1 MKQIRI
7 FLLILFMNMI
17 SISVSAYDFEVGG
30 LCYNYNDGVN
40 GTSVSVTY
48 KSLTPNTYG
57 GNVVIPA
64 KVTYNNHTYNVT
76 SIGDYTFA
84 SCNLTEVAIPL
95 GVTRIGHHAFSSC
108 KELYSITIPN
118 SVTSIEWSAF
128 YECTS
133 LSTITIPN
141 SVKTIGEGAFA
152 DCSNLYSVTIGNSV
166 TIIGGWAFRNCSSL
180 NTIIIP
186 NSVIT
191 IGASAFQGCAGLWT
205 VTIGNSVR
213 HIGTCAFSDCLEISS
228 VHISDLAAWCSIEFE
243 DKWSNP
249 LCYQKSEQ
257 SFISDKPV
265 YKSPQL
271 YVNGQIITD
280 LVIPNTVTSIN
291 DYVFN
296 GCNYLESVVISNSVK
311 TIGNFAFQDCY
322 SLSSVTISDFVE
334 SIGDN
339 AFSNCWNLTSLILP
353 GTLNNIGNYAFSDC
367 KKISTVI
374 IPNSVTSIGT
384 GAFYGC
390 KAINSI
396 TIPSSVITIGAYPFA
411 ACENLVSINVDNGNP
426 AYNSNNNCNAIIHT
440 ETGKLVSGCSN
451 TVIPITVTSIGE
463 RAFEHCS
470 GLTSINIPNSV
481 TEIGEYAFAWSNLLT
496 ISFSSNLQHIGRAAF
511 SGTPWYKN
519 LSDGLIYA
527 GSVVLGYKNTLPS
540 NVTIKDGTLGI
551 AAWAFQGCNNL
562 QTITLPISLT
572 SIGDHAFMNCRSLT
586 SFNIPNSTTSIGD
599 YAFWGCSGFS
609 SVDIPNSVKY
619 LGEGAFREC
628 TSLTSVSIGNSIT
641 SIEPWTFSGCP
652 YLSSIVIPNSVTSIG
667 DAAFYGCTYLESI
680 TTPQS
685 VTTIYSSS
693 FWGTFDGTAWYNNQ
707 PNGLVYAGEVIYKYK
722 GTMPNETKLII
733 KDGTLGIS
741 SSAFWGQNGLT
752 SLTIPNSIVYIGN
765 YAFEECRNLTEVI
778 VKRAT
783 PISIN
788 SGTFTNR
795 SYATLYVPKGSKDAY
810 EASDYW
816 KEFKEIVELNKYQL
830 IYIIDGEIYKKYEIC
845 EGDAITPGATPT
857 KEGYSFSGWSEIP
870 ETMPAND
877 VTVTGTF
884 TINKYKLTYLLDGE
898 VYKSFEIEYGTEIT
912 PEAAPTKEGYTFSG
926 WSEIPQTMPAQDVT
940 VTGTF
945 SINKYKL
952 TYLVDGETYKEYDV
966 EYGESITPEPAPTK
980 EGYSF
985 SGWSNIPSTMPA
997 NDVTV
1002 TGTFS
1007 KGSYTLTYIV
1017 DGVTY
1022 KTVSYDYG
1030 ETITPEDNPTKEG
1043 YTFSGWSEIPATMP
1057 ARDITVTS
1065 AFIVNKYILTYIV
1078 DNEIYKTYEV
1088 EYGASI
1094 TPEDAPTKEGYAFSD
1109 WSEIPATMPCH
1120 DVTVTGRFYSTDNML
1135 KIKAKEVC
1143 AGISAVLPVELVN
1156 KAAISAFEFTVC
1168 LPKGVTLAGCELTG
1182 RKGRDHTCSS
1192 SILSLGEYKV
1202 VAYSGTSRAFSET
1215 EGVVIN
1221 LTLNVS
1227 KETEIGEYAIIL
1239 KDIELTTTDTESFFP
1254 ADVSAKLTV
1263 REVLPGDANGDGR
1276 VSISDV
1282 VAIVNH
1288 IIGRTPAKF
1297 VIAAADVN
1305 GDGNINVFDV
1315 TKTVNMIL
1323 GIDEEDEAKMR
1334 DADGTSDGLMT
1345 MERNGDGMNLMVEKP
1360 ANYVAMQF
1368 DVIVPDG
1375 SFLQDA
1381 ELNGCADHAVAF
1393 DRTGENRYTV
1403 IAYSMNNAAFTADA
1417 LVNIALSDGSK
1428 SVCVENA
1435 MGVTTDGR
1443 CVLMDVMDKAT
1454 AIAGVKNSTKND
1466 AIYNLSGQCVGL
1478 DAKTLPKGV
1487 YIRGG
1492 KKVVVGK

>member
-1 MKQIRI
+1 
-7 FLLILFMNMI
+7 MI

-48 KSLTPNTYG
+48 KSLTPNTFG

-166 TIIGGWAFRNCSSL
+166 TIIGGWAFQNCSSL
-180 NTIIIP
+180 LSVSIP
-186 NSVIT
+186 NSVTSIEQC
-191 IGASAFQGCAGLWT
+191 AFTGCSSL
-205 VTIGNSVR
+205 NSV
-213 HIGTCAFSDCLEISS
+213 I
-228 VHISDLAAWCSIEFE
+228 
-243 DKWSNP
+243 
-249 LCYQKSEQ
+249 
-257 SFISDKPV
+257 
-265 YKSPQL
+265 
-271 YVNGQIITD
+271 
-280 LVIPNTVTSIN
+280 
-291 DYVFN
+291 
-296 GCNYLESVVISNSVK
+296 ISNSVK
-311 TIGNFAFQDCY
+311 TIGQSAFYDCNQLT
-322 SLSSVTISDFVE
+322 SITIGSSVTSIGGNAFGISSGSSNFLETSVYITDLAAWCSIKFANEYSNPLSNNLTKKRHLFINGEEVKDLVIPNSIK
-334 SIGDN
+334 SIGDYAFCYYN
-339 AFSNCWNLTSLILP
+339 TLTSVTIPNSILSIGNSAFNGCNGLSSISIPNSVTSIGKSAFSGCKALTSI
-353 GTLNNIGNYAFSDC
+353 T
-367 KKISTVI
+367 

-411 ACENLVSINVDNGNP
+411 SCENLASINVDNGNP
-426 AYNSNNNCNAIIHT
+426 AYNSYNNCNAIIHT
-440 ETGKLVSGCSN
+440 ETGKLISGCSN

-496 ISFSSNLQHIGRAAF
+496 ISFSSNLQHIGREAF

-519 LSDGLIYA
+519 QSDGLIYA

-586 SFNIPNSTTSIGD
+586 SFNIPNSTTSIDD

-680 TTPQS
+680 TIPQS

-693 FWGTFDGTAWYNNQ
+693 SWGTFDGTAWYNNQ
-707 PNGLVYAGEVIYKYK
+707 PDGLIYAGEVIYKYK

-741 SSAFWGQNGLT
+741 SSAFWGKNGLT

-845 EGDAITPGATPT
+845 EGDAITPEATPT

-870 ETMPAND
+870 ETMPAHDVVVMASFVKND
-877 VTVTGTF
+877 IVGD
-884 TINKYKLTYLLDGE
+884 INNDGIVSATDIVE
-898 VYKSFEIEYGTEIT
+898 LINYIMGLSSESFKNKR
-912 PEAAPTKEGYTFSG
+912 A
-926 WSEIPQTMPAQDVT
+926 D
-940 VTGTF
+940 
-945 SINKYKL
+945 IND
-952 TYLVDGETYKEYDV
+952 DG
-966 EYGESITPEPAPTK
+966 
-980 EGYSF
+980 
-985 SGWSNIPSTMPA
+985 
-997 NDVTV
+997 
-1002 TGTFS
+1002 
-1007 KGSYTLTYIV
+1007 
-1017 DGVTY
+1017 
-1022 KTVSYDYG
+1022 
-1030 ETITPEDNPTKEG
+1030 
-1043 YTFSGWSEIPATMP
+1043 
-1057 ARDITVTS
+1057 
-1065 AFIVNKYILTYIV
+1065 IVN
-1078 DNEIYKTYEV
+1078 
-1088 EYGASI
+1088 
-1094 TPEDAPTKEGYAFSD
+1094 
-1109 WSEIPATMPCH
+1109 
-1120 DVTVTGRFYSTDNML
+1120 
-1135 KIKAKEVC
+1135 
-1143 AGISAVLPVELVN
+1143 
-1156 KAAISAFEFTVC
+1156 
-1168 LPKGVTLAGCELTG
+1168 
-1182 RKGRDHTCSS
+1182 
-1192 SILSLGEYKV
+1192 
-1202 VAYSGTSRAFSET
+1202 
-1215 EGVVIN
+1215 
-1221 LTLNVS
+1221 
-1227 KETEIGEYAIIL
+1227 
-1239 KDIELTTTDTESFFP
+1239 
-1254 ADVSAKLTV
+1254 
-1263 REVLPGDANGDGR
+1263 
-1276 VSISDV
+1276 
-1282 VAIVNH
+1282 
-1288 IIGRTPAKF
+1288 
-1297 VIAAADVN
+1297 AAD
-1305 GDGNINVFDV
+1305 
-1315 TKTVNMIL
+1315 
-1323 GIDEEDEAKMR
+1323 
-1334 DADGTSDGLMT
+1334 
-1345 MERNGDGMNLMVEKP
+1345 
-1360 ANYVAMQF
+1360 
-1368 DVIVPDG
+1368 IVK
-1375 SFLQDA
+1375 
-1381 ELNGCADHAVAF
+1381 
-1393 DRTGENRYTV
+1393 
-1403 IAYSMNNAAFTADA
+1403 
-1417 LVNIALSDGSK
+1417 LVNI
-1428 SVCVENA
+1428 
-1435 MGVTTDGR
+1435 
-1443 CVLMDVMDKAT
+1443 
-1454 AIAGVKNSTKND
+1454 IASQ
-1466 AIYNLSGQCVGL
+1466 AY
-1478 DAKTLPKGV
+1478 
-1487 YIRGG
+1487 
-1492 KKVVVGK
+1492 